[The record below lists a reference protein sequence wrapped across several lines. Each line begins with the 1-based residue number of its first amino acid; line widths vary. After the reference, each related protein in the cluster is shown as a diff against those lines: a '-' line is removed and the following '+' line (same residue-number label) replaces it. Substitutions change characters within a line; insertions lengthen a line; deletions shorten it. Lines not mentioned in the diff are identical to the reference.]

1 MVLFEDIKVGTF
13 LHWFN
18 ENKEFYGI
26 FSNYSPA
33 CRKCSFFITYEV
45 NTEQLDR
52 SVLIYIPENMMSD
65 VSIVDKEHRF
75 KFINMLKKSGLYNGF
90 IERLRISSYIYKND
104 ELIYA
109 NAKDEY
115 GSGDWII
122 NDLGTVCY
130 RLDEFRSNYLQRDL
144 ETSYRVVYDIDG
156 QQHRLYTA
164 MINKFFH
171 LWSLIDAKP
180 GDVLVHGDYVFV
192 FKDFD
197 SNTNNIKAKC
207 CCNLYIGYP
216 VVCKE
221 TEIPYTNQVC
231 FPADASQRELLFDSL
246 LIRGYEYNKITGS
259 IRKIRRN
266 K

>member
-18 ENKEFYGI
+18 ENEEFYGI
-26 FSNYSPA
+26 FSNYTSA
-33 CRKCSFFITYEV
+33 CRICSFFITYEV
-45 NTEQLDR
+45 NKEQLDC

-65 VSIVDKEHRF
+65 ISIVDKEHRF
-75 KFINMLKKSGLYNGF
+75 KFINMLKKSGLYKSF
-90 IERLRISSYIYKND
+90 IERLQISSYIYNND
-104 ELIYA
+104 ELIHV
-109 NAKDEY
+109 NAKDE
-115 GSGDWII
+115 
-122 NDLGTVCY
+122 
-130 RLDEFRSNYLQRDL
+130 
-144 ETSYRVVYDIDG
+144 YRVVYDIDG
-156 QQHRLYTA
+156 HQHRLYTA

-180 GDVLVHGDYVFV
+180 GDVLVHGDYIFV

-197 SNTNNIKAKC
+197 NNTKTIKAKC

-231 FPADASQRELLFDSL
+231 FLADASQRELLFDSL
-246 LIRGYEYNKITGS
+246 LIRGYEYNKTTGS
-259 IRKIRRN
+259 VHKIRK